1 VNGYIVLYGGL
12 CATDLRAVA
21 RPARAVRRAV
31 AVAAYARSYVN
42 VSPSACALAHK
53 RYTHITAAAAAP
65 ARFLAQLPTYQAR
78 CQS

>member
-1 VNGYIVLYGGL
+1 MGGSAL
-12 CATDLRAVA
+12 PICELWPGPRVPCVA
-21 RPARAVRRAV
+21 RLPASPARGP
-31 AVAAYARSYVN
+31 VAAYARSYVN